1 MLRLQR
7 NSLLAGVEASVEG
20 RIDPL
25 DRTIDVLAANTE
37 RISAAMYRLVP
48 FC

>member
-7 NSLLAGVEASVEG
+7 NSHLAGGEVSVDV
-20 RIDPL
+20 RTDPL
-25 DRTIDVLAANTE
+25 DKTIDVLAANAE
-37 RISAAMYRLVP
+37 RISAAMYRLIP

>member
-7 NSLLAGVEASVEG
+7 NSLLAGVEGLAEG
-20 RIDPL
+20 RVDPL

-37 RISAAMYRLVP
+37 RISAAMYYLIP